1 MTKLNQYTLIHVQ
14 KDTKTN
20 RKKFTTLSIISLDS
34 EYFFSSLILRNLLLS
49 KTQYTPYF
57 PYKIS
62 SYITLANISSK
73 NLGK

>member
-1 MTKLNQYTLIHVQ
+1 MC
-14 KDTKTN
+14 
-20 RKKFTTLSIISLDS
+20 KKIAKQAEKSLQLWVLLSLDS
-34 EYFFSSLILRNLLLS
+34 EYFFSSLILRNMLLPE
-49 KTQYTPYF
+49 THYTPYF